1 MKTWV
6 KYLIAII
13 LISLFGIFF
22 YTKVYIP
29 KDTFQVVSPKKGTL
43 QVSIHGIGNVSAKDI
58 YPITAQSGGKI
69 TAILTDEGQWVK
81 KGELLIV
88 MDGEDLHAQLQSAQA
103 SLQKAKFD
111 IEASKS
117 ELKNTQAQRTL
128 IQKTYDRFHA
138 LNKQG
143 YVTKAEYDKAQS
155 DLQSIQA
162 ASTVASS
169 KINASKAEALRA
181 QKNAEALEIKIKNLK
196 VYAPVDGLVISK
208 DAQKAQD
215 VLPTTAILK
224 IVDPKTLWVETN
236 IDERIS
242 AQIKPNQQASIV
254 LRSHPNHPY
263 AGKVA
268 RIETQSDAV
277 TLERKIDV
285 TFDTIPEPFYINA
298 QASVTIN
305 VKNYENVFKIPLNL
319 LLTYKGQLG
328 IWTVNDGHASF
339 YEIKKIAQ
347 NDNEIA
353 LSNINDQTRIIV
365 PEANKKPLR
374 DGMKIR
380 E

>member
-1 MKTWV
+1 MKSWV
-6 KYLIAII
+6 TYLIAII

-29 KDTFQVVSPKKGTL
+29 KDTFKIVAPQKGTL

-69 TAILTDEGQWVK
+69 TAILTDEGKWIK
-81 KGELLIV
+81 KGDLLVV
-88 MDGEDLHAQLQSAQA
+88 MDGEDLQAQVQSAQA
-103 SLQKAKFD
+103 SLQKATFD
-111 IEASKS
+111 TEASKS
-117 ELKNTQAQRTL
+117 ELANTQAQRTL
-128 IQKTYDRFHA
+128 IQKTYDRYQA
-138 LNKQG
+138 LNQQG
-143 YVTKAEYDKAQS
+143 YVTKAEYDKAKS

-162 ASTVASS
+162 AITTARS
-169 KINASKAEALRA
+169 KINASIAEAHRA
-181 QKNAEALEIKIKNLK
+181 QKNVEALEIKIKNLK
-196 VYAPVDGLVISK
+196 VYAPVDGLVLSK
-208 DAQKAQD
+208 DAQEAQD

-242 AQIKPNQQASIV
+242 AQIKLNQQASIA

-263 AGKVA
+263 AGKVV

-285 TFDTIPEPFYINA
+285 AFDAIPKPFYINA
-298 QASVTIN
+298 QALVNIA
-305 VKNYENVFKIPLNL
+305 VKKYENVFKIPLNL
-319 LLTYKGQLG
+319 LVTREGKLG
-328 IWTVNDGHASF
+328 IWVLKEGRASF
-339 YEIKKIAQ
+339 LVVQKIAQ

-353 LSNINDQTRIIV
+353 ISNISDQTKIIV
-365 PEANKKPLR
+365 PNASKKPLR

-380 E
+380 L

>member
-13 LISLFGIFF
+13 LIALFGILF

-29 KDTFQVVSPKKGTL
+29 KDTFTIVSPQKGTL
-43 QVSIHGIGNVSAKDI
+43 HVSIHGIGNVSAKEI

-81 KGELLIV
+81 KGDVLIV
-88 MDGEDLHAQLQSAQA
+88 MDGEELQAQLESAQA
-103 SLQKAKFD
+103 SLQKATFD
-111 IEASKS
+111 IQASNS
-117 ELKNTQAQRTL
+117 ELKNTQAQKTL
-128 IQKTYDRFHA
+128 IQKTYDRYQT
-138 LNKQG
+138 LNQQG

-162 ASTVASS
+162 AITAARA
-169 KINASKAEALRA
+169 KIKASKAEALRA
-181 QKNAEALEIKIKNLK
+181 QKNVEALQIKIKNLK
-196 VYAPVDGLVISK
+196 VYAPVDGLVLSK
-208 DAQKAQD
+208 GAQEAQD
-215 VLPTTAILK
+215 VLPTTAILT

-242 AQIKPNQQASIV
+242 AQIKPNQKASIA

-263 AGKVA
+263 SGKVV

-285 TFDTIPEPFYINA
+285 AFDTIPEPFYINA
-298 QASVTIN
+298 QALVTIH
-305 VKNYENVFKIPLNL
+305 VKSYENVFKIPLNL
-319 LLTYKGQLG
+319 LVNYKGTLG
-328 IWTVNDGHASF
+328 IWTVKDGHASF
-339 YEIKKIAQ
+339 QRIHKIAQ
-347 NDNEIA
+347 NENEIA
-353 LSNINDQTRIIV
+353 LSNIDEQTRIIV
-365 PEANKKPLR
+365 PEANKKPLQE
-374 DGMKIR
+374 GMKIR